1 MKIINKLSNNLPLSK
16 NSIYMFKNIYFII
29 SLLVFSSCVQKPP
42 VIVEDPVDLKEILLE
57 SNDKIRVKP
66 KENIKAIAHFM
77 DGQLFMSQGNYS
89 MAILEFQDAMELDPE
104 ASTIIVSMA
113 ECYWKLGKAKKS
125 EELLFN
131 ALNLNPSDYEAR
143 EMLAN
148 QYIYQNKHDKAIEQ
162 YRVLSE
168 NSVEGDAKYLI
179 ALAKLVL
186 SQNNIN
192 ESISLFIKAYE
203 KDKSRID
210 ILEEAANLS
219 LRSRQIEKARDL
231 YRQLIDIDNNNSYY
245 LSTYIDLIVMLGDYE
260 NGISALESL
269 INIEG
274 ETVERLSQLGILYYK
289 MEDIVK
295 AKPLFIKIIKMNHV
309 DATIMHFLSN
319 IYLEQ
324 NILDSARIIANKI
337 IDNHPSDARG
347 YLDAALV
354 ELNNENPSGAVEI
367 LEPVNQI
374 FNNEFSIQY
383 LLGSSYQQ
391 LEEYDKATLVL
402 RRSLT
407 IYPKSRGARHSLAIA
422 SDALNYWTESDS
434 LYEGLIAS
442 DTNDIQALNNYS
454 YSLVERNIQLS
465 KALIMSKKT
474 IELDPENAAY
484 LDTIGWIYYKMDDIE
499 NALRFIRKSVE
510 LENNNAVVLEHLG
523 DVLISNNQIEEAVL
537 FYQKALEIDK
547 DNEILHQKAGLI
559 AN

>member
-16 NSIYMFKNIYFII
+16 NSIYMYKNIYFII

-354 ELNNENPSGAVEI
+354 ELNNENPIGAVEI

>member
-1 MKIINKLSNNLPLSK
+1 M
-16 NSIYMFKNIYFII
+16 
-29 SLLVFSSCVQKPP
+29 
-42 VIVEDPVDLKEILLE
+42 EDPVDLKEILLE

-179 ALAKLVL
+179 TLAKLVL

-354 ELNNENPSGAVEI
+354 ELNNENPIGAVEI